1 MTEERRRAGAIL
13 AFKLFRYVAKFNGV
27 DRPVTHPI
35 SCASRATC
43 GIGHALELRK
53 LFQLSNLILV
63 YSRRVLIE
71 LRRVLIELR
80 RVLIELRRVLIE
92 LRRVLIELRKLI
104 SRQGRID

>member
-1 MTEERRRAGAIL
+1 MTEERSRAGTIL
-13 AFKLFRYVAKFNGV
+13 VFKLFRYALKVDSV

-35 SCASRATC
+35 PIASGATC

-53 LFQLSNLILV
+53 LFQLLFQLSNLILV

-80 RVLIELRRVLIE
+80 RVS
-92 LRRVLIELRKLI
+92 IELRKLI
-104 SRQGRID
+104 SRQGKID